1 MSVLLIRGGH
11 IYAPEDS
18 GVLDVLTIG
27 GTIAAMAPRIDA
39 GALQGLFKDMELIDA
54 SKALVIPGFV
64 DQHVHMNGGGG
75 EGGPV
80 NRTPETQIDE
90 YAAGG
95 VTSAIGLLGTDS
107 VGRSLESLLMKAKS
121 LEATGISTW
130 MLSGSYEWPTATITG
145 SVKRDLALVDKVIG
159 VKIALSDHRS
169 SHPHVQSLR
178 ALLSEARLG
187 GITSGKAG
195 IVAVHVGD
203 EKSGLAPL
211 LDALEGTDIPI
222 TQFAPTHLARSGRLL
237 SEAVEFARKG
247 GYIDFTCRG
256 DETREAIRHALRQ
269 GIPVNRITVSSDGH
283 GSRPV
288 FNEQGELKGISM
300 HDLSGIH
307 RLFRALLD
315 STTTS
320 VSDAV
325 RICSTNAAKH
335 YRLEEKGMLTPG
347 KSADMVILENDGHGI
362 RDVISRGE
370 ILVRSSKVLRHSRFQ
385 RKKSR

>member
-39 GALQGLFKDMELIDA
+39 DTLHGLFKDMELIDA
-54 SKALVIPGFV
+54 SNALVIPGFV

-121 LEATGISTW
+121 LESAGISTW
-130 MLSGSYEWPTATITG
+130 ILSGSYEWPSVTITG

-159 VKIALSDHRS
+159 VKVALSDHRS
-169 SHPHVQSLR
+169 SHPHVQALR
-178 ALLSEARLG
+178 ALLSEARVG

-247 GYIDFTCRG
+247 GYVDFTCRG
-256 DETREAIRHALRQ
+256 NGTREAIWHALQQ
-269 GIPVNRITVSSDGH
+269 GVPVKRITVSSDGH

-288 FNEQGELKGISM
+288 FDKEGELKGISM

-315 STTTS
+315 SSATS

-335 YRLEEKGMLTPG
+335 YRLEGKGTLMPG
-347 KSADMVILENDGHGI
+347 NSADLVILENDGHEI

-370 ILVRSSKVLRHSRFQ
+370 ILVRSSKIQKLPRYHQGNS
-385 RKKSR
+385 